1 MMINSKMLKKYLI
14 YFYYYFSLCLI
25 THWKIKIEDIKSVHM
40 LLLEISIIY
49 EEYLY
54 FQSTFTYIILF
65 YSQNNQKG
73 MNMSIS

>member
-1 MMINSKMLKKYLI
+1 
-14 YFYYYFSLCLI
+14 
-25 THWKIKIEDIKSVHM
+25 M